1 MISKC
6 QNVVINRTKFSDFE
20 DFEVGGEST
29 ENLKLVGYVETTD
42 TLGNAISKNVSVKY
56 PADMGPRLDNIENI
70 IGVQAFENIDSSA
83 CEHKVDCCIACK
95 FAEIDE
101 NLEANLENFNTL
113 QDEFAAVK
121 QEIIEAKTTV
131 FSPQENILFVHTS
144 LEDGSAELSVAEI
157 MSQYDN
163 EVNSAA
169 WSMVIVTA
177 VKAGNKMIYPEI
189 IYSGDV
195 DKNNY
200 DKRKITIIHEVE
212 VESVPEDDPDAEP
225 VNTNQDI
232 TVVINALKHSSKG
245 IISL

>member
-29 ENLKLVGYVETTD
+29 ENLNLVGYVETTD
-42 TLGNAISKNVSVKY
+42 ALGNTVSKNVSVKY
-56 PADMGPRLDNIENI
+56 PADMGPRLENIENI
-70 IGVQAFENIDSSA
+70 IGVQAFENIDSST
-83 CEHKVDCCIACK
+83 CDHTVDCCIACK

-101 NLEANLENFNTL
+101 NLESNLENFNAL
-113 QDEFAAVK
+113 QDEFAEVK
-121 QEIIEAKTTV
+121 QAVADARSTV
-131 FSPQENILFVHTS
+131 FTPQENILFVHTS
-144 LEDGSAELSVAEI
+144 LKDGSAELSVAEI

-189 IYSGDV
+189 IYTGDV

-212 VESVPEDDPDAEP
+212 VESTPEGEP
-225 VNTNQDI
+225 ANTNQDI